1 MVSGLH
7 GAGTVDAASLVGEAL
22 NTGAASATTRLH
34 QTVEQTVLDRTGD
47 HGAVIHI
54 LAKVS
59 KSSLGKW
66 QKQKQK

>member
-22 NTGAASATTRLH
+22 NTGAASVTTRLH
-34 QTVEQTVLDRTGD
+34 QTVEQTVLDRTGG
-47 HGAVIHI
+47 HGAVIPI

-59 KSSLGKW
+59 KSSLVT
-66 QKQKQK
+66 